1 MISESHIIDCFYK
14 TTYFIPEKKFHL
26 EMKHRVFFNDKYN
39 YFQLLVSVRI
49 ANLDFYFTSHIFPQ
63 LSVFQNVK
71 MEEIVQHLV
80 FVSAYK
86 AGLESGVQ
94 QVHIINVSFIYF

>member
-1 MISESHIIDCFYK
+1 
-14 TTYFIPEKKFHL
+14 
-26 EMKHRVFFNDKYN
+26 MKHRVFFNDKYN
-39 YFQLLVSVRI
+39 YFNFFQLLVSVRT

-80 FVSAYK
+80 FVSAHK